1 MIRKAGLLPEDRIQC
16 RHYGCRNILDNAEAL
31 KYHLH
36 FHNIG
41 DIPQHRAQLSGDGC
55 AEGASTVHAHST
67 HSGQKT
73 GKSSNRTI
81 TSGVTSPSKPVVER
95 SDHSHSRHA
104 SVPSVSVPR
113 KLSSGGGHRTRPS
126 TSSDPKTVE
135 IFSPRVAPA
144 NISSLTAFVNAVDSS
159 RSKSPPLIR
168 PISPTANR
176 GRRSRARA
184 RTMSS
189 SSGPKGAGHNA
200 SITALISPPSS
211 PGLPTFTRTIM
222 SPRTNVS
229 VHDSGIFIPAGVPVP
244 PQKSEVERAKSP
256 VRAKSPLRARSPI
269 RGAYICL
276 SDDGRAYVVVWRW
289 IETRAIIW
297 LRR

>member
-1 MIRKAGLLPEDRIQC
+1 MIRKAGLFPEDRIQC

-41 DIPQHRAQLSGDGC
+41 DIPQHRAQLSVDGP
-55 AEGASTVHAHST
+55 AEHSSTVHAHST
-67 HSGQKT
+67 YSGQKT
-73 GKSSNRTI
+73 GKTSNCTV
-81 TSGVTSPSKPVVER
+81 TSGAISPSKSVVER
-95 SDHSHSRHA
+95 SDHSHSRHV

-113 KLSSGGGHRTRPS
+113 KLSSGGSHRGRPS

-144 NISSLTAFVNAVDSS
+144 NISSLTALAHTVDSS
-159 RSKSPPLIR
+159 RSKSPPPIM
-168 PISPTANR
+168 PISPTTANR

-189 SSGPKGAGHNA
+189 SSGPKGAGHSA
-200 SITALISPPSS
+200 SITALISPPAS
-211 PGLPTFTRTIM
+211 PGLPTFAKTIM
-222 SPRTNVS
+222 SPRTNMS
-229 VHDSGIFIPAGVPVP
+229 VHDSGIFIQAGDLVP
-244 PQKSEVERAKSP
+244 PLKSEAERAKSP

-269 RGAYICL
+269 RGAYVCL
-276 SDDGRAYVVVWRW
+276 
-289 IETRAIIW
+289 
-297 LRR
+297 

>member
-41 DIPQHRAQLSGDGC
+41 DIPQHQAQLSVDGP
-55 AEGASTVHAHST
+55 AEHSSTVHAHST
-67 HSGQKT
+67 YSGQKT
-73 GKSSNRTI
+73 GKTSNCTV
-81 TSGVTSPSKPVVER
+81 TSGAISPSKSVVER
-95 SDHSHSRHA
+95 SDHSHSRHV

-113 KLSSGGGHRTRPS
+113 KLSSGGGHRSRPS

-144 NISSLTAFVNAVDSS
+144 NISSLTALAHTVDSS
-159 RSKSPPLIR
+159 RSKSPPPIM
-168 PISPTANR
+168 PISPTTANR

-189 SSGPKGAGHNA
+189 SSGPKGAGHGA
-200 SITALISPPSS
+200 SITALISPPAS
-211 PGLPTFTRTIM
+211 PGLPTFAKTIV
-222 SPRTNVS
+222 SLRTNES
-229 VHDSGIFIPAGVPVP
+229 VHDSGIFIQAGDPVP
-244 PQKSEVERAKSP
+244 PLKREAERAKSH

-269 RGAYICL
+269 RGAYVCL
-276 SDDGRAYVVVWRW
+276 
-289 IETRAIIW
+289 
-297 LRR
+297 